1 MKVLVTVASKHGAT
15 GEIGEIVAGILREA
29 GLEVRTLAPEVVSDL
44 RGYDAVV
51 LGSGVYAGRWL
62 GPARDFAERHATAL
76 AERAVWLFSSGP
88 IGDPAQPAGDA
99 PEAVALAGRLKARG
113 LRTFAGRLERDR
125 LGFVERTVTRAL
137 RAPDGDFRDWEAV
150 RAWADEIAA
159 ALIPVGS
166 AAQGGNR

>member
-1 MKVLVTVASKHGAT
+1 MNVLITVASRHGAT

-29 GLEVRTLAPEVVSDL
+29 GLEVSTTAPELVSDL
-44 RGYDAVV
+44 RGCDAVV

-76 AERAVWLFSSGP
+76 AQRPVWLFSSGP
-88 IGDPAQPAGDA
+88 IGDPPQPAGDA
-99 PEAVALAGRLKARG
+99 PEMVALADRLTARG
-113 LRTFAGRLERDR
+113 HRTFAGRLERER

-137 RAPDGDFRDWEAV
+137 RVPDGDFRDWEDV

-159 ALIPVGS
+159 ALRPVGS
-166 AAQGGNR
+166 AAQGGDR